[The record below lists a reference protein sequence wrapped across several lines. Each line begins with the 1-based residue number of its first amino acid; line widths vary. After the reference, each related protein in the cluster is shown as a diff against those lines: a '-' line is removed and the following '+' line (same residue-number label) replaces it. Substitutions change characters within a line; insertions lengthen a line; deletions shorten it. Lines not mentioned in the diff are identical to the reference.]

1 MRVEGLTGTLALRLL
16 IHGENRF
23 ARFVTWVSFF
33 GLTLGVMVLTVVV
46 TVMNGFDYELKQ
58 RLLRSI
64 PHITVPGAAADDP
77 IAEFATGMA
86 GVQSVH
92 EYFQGLGAISA
103 AGEVYPLSL
112 YAARAAGLRALT
124 ALAESTRDSGLQRL
138 GENPNGVLLGAP
150 LVRLLGLVEGDPVLI
165 MSVAADQG
173 VVKPRMLKFELVG
186 TFELGA
192 EPDYNLAI
200 LNLERLGASHWRS
213 MGETGLQLQL
223 QEPLR
228 ARQLRT
234 RLESAFRHR
243 EVSSWESAYGELF
256 SAVQLEKSMM
266 FLLLLL
272 VVAIASFNI
281 VAGQTMLVNDKR
293 HSIAILRTMGARQS
307 LVRNVFLLQGA
318 GISVMGTALGLCLGL
333 LAADNINQILDF
345 IEQVTGM
352 HLLDG
357 SFFVQVPIRVLP
369 GDLVVISLLSAGL
382 CLLSSWVPAR
392 RAAQLD
398 PVANLH

>member
-1 MRVEGLTGTLALRLL
+1 
-16 IHGENRF
+16 
-23 ARFVTWVSFF
+23 
-33 GLTLGVMVLTVVV
+33 
-46 TVMNGFDYELKQ
+46 
-58 RLLRSI
+58 
-64 PHITVPGAAADDP
+64 
-77 IAEFATGMA
+77 
-86 GVQSVH
+86 
-92 EYFQGLGAISA
+92 
-103 AGEVYPLSL
+103 
-112 YAARAAGLRALT
+112 
-124 ALAESTRDSGLQRL
+124 
-138 GENPNGVLLGAP
+138 
-150 LVRLLGLVEGDPVLI
+150 
-165 MSVAADQG
+165 
-173 VVKPRMLKFELVG
+173 
-186 TFELGA
+186 
-192 EPDYNLAI
+192 
-200 LNLERLGASHWRS
+200 

-228 ARQLRT
+228 ARQLRA

-345 IEQVTGM
+345 VEQVTGM

-369 GDLVVISLLSAGL
+369 GDLVAISLLSAGL